1 MARNKAK
8 VFSIKGLLKIT
19 RIGNLMIIGLAQYM
33 TAVFLV
39 GPSSEW
45 KQYLLSLPQFLIVIS
60 TMLISSAGYI
70 INDYYDQKIDI
81 INRPDKVVVG
91 TNIKRRAAMFY
102 HMLFN
107 FTGVFI
113 GIIANW
119 KIGLVHVV
127 SSFLLWLYSNSLKR
141 LPLIGNLLIGFLTGM
156 AILMMGIYYETLS
169 PLMFAYAL
177 FAASIMVVREIIKDM
192 EDMRG
197 EETHGVK
204 SLPLLIGIRKTKHI
218 LFVICGVTAVFL
230 VVFLIKVENAYV
242 VYYFLG
248 LIPFVGFFLYQLK
261 NADTVKNFRYLK
273 YLSNL
278 IILSGIIS
286 MIFY

>member
-1 MARNKAK
+1 MASSSAK
-8 VFSIKGLLKIT
+8 IFSIKGLLKIT
-19 RIGNLMIIGLAQYM
+19 RIGNLMIIGFAQYL
-33 TAVFLV
+33 TAIFLI
-39 GPSSEW
+39 GPSSQW
-45 KQYLLSLPQFLIVIS
+45 QDYLLSIPQFLIVVS
-60 TMLISSAGYI
+60 TLLISSAGYI

-91 TNIKRRAAMFY
+91 TDLKRRAAMFY
-102 HMLFN
+102 HMVFN
-107 FTGVFI
+107 FAGIFL

-127 SSFLLWLYSNSLKR
+127 SAFLLWLYSNSLKR

-156 AILMMGIYYETLS
+156 AILMMGIQYQNLN
-169 PLMFAYAL
+169 PLIFAYAL
-177 FAASIMVVREIIKDM
+177 LAASIMVIREIIKDM
-192 EDMRG
+192 EDMKG
-197 EETHGVK
+197 EKTHGVK
-204 SLPLLIGIRKTKHI
+204 SLPLVVGIHKTKQF
-218 LFVICGVTAVFL
+218 LFTICGVTAVFL
-230 VVFLIKVENAYV
+230 VIFLIKVKNVYV

-248 LIPFVGFFLYQLK
+248 LIPFMTYFLFKLK

-273 YLSNL
+273 ILSNL